1 MSRSWIAAVALV
13 LSAFASPAAAADPV
27 SPDQADVLAASF
39 HAAYPGADVRFEPD
53 SVGATFLG
61 GFRTDP
67 LASDPVQAAWLFLER
82 QTAILGLTDPSASLR
97 VERTLEWRGW
107 TMVRFRQLA
116 YGRPVLGRGFVV
128 VADGAGRVYQV
139 AGSFADVSRVADGT
153 PLSDQQAADALRAI
167 VPTVKLTSMDPA
179 VFVDRDGAR
188 FVNLVVVENGG
199 PFERYELVQDAVSG
213 RPIAAG
219 SLFKKARAN
228 VYPISPAIDPA
239 TTEVDLLG
247 LVSTTALEGDHAES
261 YTCTGRYCS
270 GITHRAAPD
279 GAGDYLFLPEEPSFT
294 DPFSETQAYYSADRL
309 GRYMQDNW
317 GLSWNCRGTTV
328 LKVAVNMDYCN
339 AMFGD
344 VDGDRCGDAMIGQG
358 TERDFAY
365 DSDVIFHE
373 FGHGIFSQ
381 LTDIRG
387 WGVFDELGPDFTG
400 EGLNEGTADYV
411 AVTVDGDPRLGE
423 YMSGDSCGG
432 SMGEVGLRN
441 ADNSFTCPSALVGE
455 SHYDGRILLGT
466 MWEIRTALG
475 AAKADALFFS
485 MLAALSDAADY
496 DEVGRGLLA
505 AATRLLGTGVLV
517 AGDETVV
524 ETIVTGRKLVDCVR
538 IVDLYDP
545 DTGESFPGN
554 AFSMGID
561 ETGGWID
568 EIPSGIQFR
577 IRTPLTAF
585 RATLAIRAATIVEPN
600 SYDLYMR
607 AGAAVHFS
615 LSGYSLTIDG
625 YDQVVTGNPDGFT
638 MATWTTPPLV
648 PGSDYYF
655 TFVHRN
661 PTAVLLNFS
670 ASVSLTPV
678 RPDAGDGG
686 DAGEDEVVEDVPV
699 EVVEDVEPEA
709 DAVEDAV
716 PDVET
721 PDAAEETLE
730 DAADVDGTITVGD
743 GCGCRTTPPAGLS
756 FLSALLLGAAALL
769 LRRR

>member
-1 MSRSWIAAVALV
+1 MPRLLAVLALV
-13 LSAFASPAAAADPV
+13 GPTLAAPAAAGGPV
-27 SPDQADVLAASF
+27 SPEQADALAASF
-39 HAAYPGADVRFEPD
+39 HASYPEADVRFEPD

-61 GFRTDP
+61 GFRTAP
-67 LASDPVQAAWLFLER
+67 LADDPVDAAWRFLER
-82 QTAILGLTDPSASLR
+82 ESAILGLTDPSASLR
-97 VERTLEWRGW
+97 VDRTLEWRGW

-128 VADGAGRVYQV
+128 VADAEGSVYQV
-139 AGSFADVSRVADGT
+139 AGSFADVSRVAEGA
-153 PLSDQQAADALRAI
+153 PLSDQEAVAALRMI
-167 VPTVKLTSMDPA
+167 VPTVKITSLDPA

-199 PFERYELVQDAVSG
+199 PFERYEVVQDAVSG

-239 TTEVDLLG
+239 TSEVELLG
-247 LVSTTALEGDHAES
+247 LTSTTALEGDHAQS
-261 YTCTGRYCS
+261 FACTGRYCS

-279 GAGDYLFLPEEPSFT
+279 AAGDYLFLPEEPSLT
-294 DPFSETQAYYSADRL
+294 DSFSEAQGYYSADRL

-317 GLSWNCRGTTV
+317 GYTWNCRGTNV
-328 LKVAVNMDYCN
+328 MKVAVNMDYCN
-339 AMFGD
+339 AMYGD

-373 FGHGIFSQ
+373 FGHGLFSQ
-381 LTDIRG
+381 FTDIRG

-400 EGLNEGTADYV
+400 EGLGEGTADYV

-441 ADNSFTCPSALVGE
+441 AENSFTCPSALVGE

-485 MLAALSDAADY
+485 MLGALSDVADY
-496 DEVGRGLLA
+496 DEVGRGLLS
-505 AATRLLGTGVLV
+505 AATRLLGTGVLA
-517 AGDETVV
+517 AGDELVI
-524 ETIVTGRKLVDCVR
+524 ETIVTGRRLVDCVR

-545 DTGESFPGN
+545 DTGTSTPGN
-554 AFSMGID
+554 AFSLGID
-561 ETGGWID
+561 DTGGWID

-577 IRTPLTAF
+577 IRTPIDAF
-585 RATLAIRAATIVEPN
+585 RASLVIRAATIVEPN
-600 SYDLYMR
+600 SYDVYMR
-607 AGAAVHFS
+607 AGAPVHFS
-615 LSGYSLTIDG
+615 LSGYSLIIDG

-638 MATWTTPPLV
+638 IATWSTPPLV

-670 ASVSLTPV
+670 ASISITPP
-678 RPDAGDGG
+678 RPEPTDGG
-686 DAGEDEVVEDVPV
+686 EEDVVEDVPV
-699 EVVEDVEPEA
+699 EVEEEA
-709 DAVEDAV
+709 EIEEEVA
-716 PDVET
+716 PDVGT
-721 PDAAEETLE
+721 PDATAETVE
-730 DAADVDGTITVGD
+730 DAADIDGTITVGD
-743 GCGCRTTPPAGLS
+743 GCGCRATPPAGTSLLAAF
-756 FLSALLLGAAALL
+756 FLVAAALL